1 MSMTGYS
8 EHLRWLDDEQGPMI
22 DLVTRWANVNSGT
35 RNIPGLDTMLGLLD
49 KEFLILGGTQEII
62 ACEPQDLVNAEGR
75 FVQEHLGRALRIR
88 KRPAAEKQVFLG
100 IHYDTV
106 YGVDHPFQ
114 RCVRLDESRLCGPGV
129 ADAKGGLAIMLKAL
143 EAFEKSPWAAH
154 LGWEVLINPDEEVGS
169 PGSAGILAEAARDK
183 LAGLV
188 FEPSFPD
195 GVFVGS
201 RKGTGNFSAVF
212 HGKAAHAGRDVSSG
226 RNAINAMAEFILGL
240 KSGLAGAPGV
250 IVNVANVRGGG
261 PLNIVPDLACCGFN
275 VRVETARDRDAVEA
289 VIAALAAEI
298 EKREDLSVQIL
309 GRMMRPPK
317 LLDGKTL
324 LLFECLKQCGTE
336 LGIVVEWRPSGGASD
351 GNLLAAAGLPTID
364 SLGPQGGNLHS
375 AEEYLRVPSLT
386 ERAKLTALMLMK
398 LASGAVAP
406 YDRG

>member
-1 MSMTGYS
+1 MTGYS
-8 EHLRWLDDEQGPMI
+8 EHIRWLDDQQGPMI
-22 DLVTRWANVNSGT
+22 DLVTRWANVNSGS
-35 RNIPGLDTMLGLLD
+35 RNIPGLETMLGLLEE
-49 KEFLILGGTQEII
+49 EFGILGGTQEII

-75 FVQEHLGRALRIR
+75 FVREHLGRALRIR

-114 RCVRLDESRLCGPGV
+114 LCERLDDSRLRGPGV
-129 ADAKGGLAIMLKAL
+129 ADAKGGLVIMLKAL
-143 EAFEKSPWAAH
+143 EAFEKSPWAAS

-169 PGSAGILAEAARDK
+169 PGSAGLLAEAAKHK

-195 GVFVGS
+195 GTLVGS
-201 RKGTGNFSAVF
+201 RKGSGNFSAVF
-212 HGKAAHAGRDVSSG
+212 RGKAAHAGRDVSSG

-240 KSGLAGAPGV
+240 NSGLAGEPGV

-261 PLNIVPDLACCGFN
+261 PLNIVPDLAFCGFN
-275 VRVETARDRDAVEA
+275 VRVETARDRNAVES
-289 VIAALAAEI
+289 VIATLTAQI
-298 EKREDLSVQIL
+298 EKREGLSVQIH

-317 LLDGKTL
+317 LLDRKTL
-324 LLFECLKQCGTE
+324 HLLECLKQCGTE
-336 LGIVVEWRPSGGASD
+336 LGIVVEWKPSGGASD

-364 SLGPQGGNLHS
+364 SLGAQGGNLHS
-375 AEEYLRVPSLT
+375 AEEYLLVPSLT

-398 LASGAVAP
+398 LASGAVTT
-406 YDRG
+406 DDCG